1 MARSAF
7 GRCGLWIG
15 CWLVLWASGC
25 VSVERQTQRYQQLD
39 PQRYVIVH
47 PEGRETVPEYIEF
60 ARWKSQ
66 QGYSIEWIPFSTAA
80 SPEERFRSVSQQLK
94 KRRPTDGQS
103 AYLLI
108 AATDEELPMGPW
120 QPAGTDLT
128 IRSDLPLLAG
138 REDLGGRLETSDWQ
152 PAVAFPPTWICGRI
166 PYEDPEVVAA
176 ALKSARIF
184 QEKQGPRSALLGSE
198 RFAVASDAAL
208 VMAGVRNDLQALDWS
223 THLFNEDWP
232 RDLELDEK
240 SVDVTITSENGR
252 RKRVTKFRIEWGFIS
267 CWKST
272 SPDIVYVISHSSG
285 FTENGIRYVGAGD
298 QLFAPRDFQL
308 WNDSDFNTSTEQG
321 SPATPAIFLTTGCTM
336 GNPENPMLELMTEK
350 GWAAAIITGTHNTA
364 PLPLFAAIRAE
375 RSAPLYFAA
384 GLTVGQTHHATL
396 NAYLEDSN
404 WDPGNW
410 LLYPWA
416 RKAKLQNV
424 LGLTIYGDPSI
435 SMAGRTSVEDS
446 LTVSAAAK

>member
-1 MARSAF
+1 MTRSTRARCL
-7 GRCGLWIG
+7 RWIG
-15 CWLVLWASGC
+15 CWLLLWAAGC
-25 VSVERQTQRYQQLD
+25 VSIERQADRYQQLQS
-39 PQRYVIVH
+39 QRYVIVH
-47 PEGRETVPEYIEF
+47 PEGRETAPEYIEF

-66 QGYSIEWIPFSTAA
+66 QGYAIEWIPFSPDA
-80 SPEERFRSVSQQLK
+80 SPEQRFRSVSQQLK
-94 KRRPTDGQS
+94 ERRPATGES
-103 AYLLI
+103 AFLLI
-108 AATDEELPMGPW
+108 AATHEELPMGPW
-120 QPAGTDLT
+120 QPSGTDLT
-128 IRSDLPLLAG
+128 IHSDLPLLAG
-138 REDLGGRLETSDWQ
+138 REDLGGRLEPSDWQ
-152 PAVAFPPTWICGRI
+152 PAIAFPPTWISGRI

-198 RFAVASDAAL
+198 RFAVVSDAAL
-208 VMAGVRNDLQALDWS
+208 VMAGVRNDLQALDWN

-240 SVDVTITSENGR
+240 SADVTITSKNGR
-252 RKRVTKFRIEWGFIS
+252 RKMVTKFRIEWGFIS
-267 CWKST
+267 CWKSN

-285 FTENGIRYVGAGD
+285 FTENGIQSVGAGE
-298 QLFAPRDFQL
+298 QLFAPRAFQL
-308 WNDSDFNTSTEQG
+308 WNDPNFNTSTEQG

-336 GNPENPMLELMTEK
+336 GTPENPMLELMAGK

-375 RSAPLYFAA
+375 RSAPLYFAE
-384 GLTVGQTHHATL
+384 GLTVGQSHHATL
-396 NAYLEDSN
+396 NAYLQDSR

-435 SMAGRTSVEDS
+435 SMGERTSADDS
-446 LTVSAAAK
+446 LTVMHQQ

>member
-1 MARSAF
+1 MTKPISMRY
-7 GRCGLWIG
+7 RLWIG
-15 CWLVLWASGC
+15 CWLMLCASGC
-25 VSVERQTQRYQQLD
+25 VSIEQQSQRYQQLQ

-47 PEGRETVPEYIEF
+47 PEGRESVPEYIEF

-66 QGYSIEWIPFSTAA
+66 QGYSIEWIPFSMAA
-80 SPEERFRSVSQQLK
+80 SPEQRFGSISRQLK
-94 KRRPTDGQS
+94 ERRPAAGDS

-120 QPAGTDLT
+120 QPVGTDLT

-138 REDLGGRLETSDWQ
+138 REVLGGRLETSDWQ

-184 QEKQGPRSALLGSE
+184 QQKQGPRSALLGSE

-232 RDLELDEK
+232 REQKLDDKTVNVTATRKGDRYLE
-240 SVDVTITSENGR
+240 TS
-252 RKRVTKFRIEWGFIS
+252 KYQIEWSFIS
-267 CWKST
+267 SWNFN
-272 SPDIVYVISHSSG
+272 SPDIVYVISHASG
-285 FTENGIRYVGAGD
+285 YIKNGKRYIGAGT
-298 QLFAPRDFQL
+298 QLFAPRAFCH
-308 WNDSDFNTSTEQG
+308 WNDPEFNTRHEQR
-321 SPATPAIFLTTGCTM
+321 SPTTPAIFLTTGCTM
-336 GNPENPMLELMTEK
+336 GNPENPMLELMTVK
-350 GWAAAIITGTHNTA
+350 GWAAAIVTGTHNTA

-384 GLTVGQTHHATL
+384 GLTVGQSHHATL
-396 NAYLEDSN
+396 NAYLRDSN

-416 RKAKLQNV
+416 KKAKLQNV

-435 SMAGRTSVEDS
+435 SMENRSSVQ
-446 LTVSAAAK
+446 

>member
-1 MARSAF
+1 MTKPIFMRY
-7 GRCGLWIG
+7 RLWIG

-25 VSVERQTQRYQQLD
+25 VSIEQQSQRYQQLQ

-66 QGYSIEWIPFSTAA
+66 QGYAIEWIPFSMAA
-80 SPEERFRSVSQQLK
+80 SPEQRFRSVSQQLK
-94 KRRPTDGQS
+94 KRRPAAGDS

-138 REDLGGRLETSDWQ
+138 REVLGGRLEAADWQ
-152 PAVAFPPTWICGRI
+152 PAIAFPPAWICGRI

-184 QEKQGPRSALLGSE
+184 QQKQGPRSALLGSE
-198 RFAVASDAAL
+198 RFAVASDASL
-208 VMAGVRNDLQALDWS
+208 VMAGVRNDLKALDWN

-232 RDLELDEK
+232 RDRELDEM
-240 SVDVTITSENGR
+240 TANITAT
-252 RKRVTKFRIEWGFIS
+252 TKHDQGETVWKFKLNWSFIS
-267 CWKST
+267 SWKTT
-272 SPDIVYVISHSSG
+272 SPDLVYVISHSSG
-285 FTENGIRYVGAGD
+285 FTDNGIRYVGAGD
-298 QLFAPRDFQL
+298 QLFTPRAFFY
-308 WNDSDFNTSTEQG
+308 WNNKEVNPLDEKL

-336 GNPENPMLELMTEK
+336 GDPENPILELMTVK
-350 GWAAAIITGTHNTA
+350 GWAAAIVTGTHNTA

-384 GLTVGQTHHATL
+384 GLTVGQSHHATL
-396 NAYLEDSN
+396 NAYLQDSR

-416 RKAKLQNV
+416 KKAKLQNV

-435 SMAGRTSVEDS
+435 SMGERSSADDS
-446 LTVSAAAK
+446 LTVTHRR